1 MPKKM
6 PNAYEE
12 NLRTAFE
19 DDICSYME
27 LKGGVNRALDDLT
40 EILLDWHGYYQGQAD
55 DIKKAL
61 LRLGVN
67 RYD

>member
-1 MPKKM
+1 MN
-6 PNAYEE
+6 NAYEE
-12 NLRTAFE
+12 NLRQAFE
-19 DDICSYME
+19 EDICAYME
-27 LKGGVNRALDDLT
+27 LKGGVNRALDELI
-40 EILLDWHGYYQGQAD
+40 EILDDWHNYYQGQAD

>member
-1 MPKKM
+1 MK
-6 PNAYEE
+6 NAYEE
-12 NLRTAFE
+12 RLRQAFE

-27 LKGGVNRALDDLT
+27 LEGGVNAALDDLI
-40 EILLDWHGYYQGQAD
+40 EILDDWHCYYQGQAD

>member
-1 MPKKM
+1 MSSL
-6 PNAYEE
+6 YEE
-12 NLRTAFE
+12 NLRSAFE

-27 LKGGVNRALDDLT
+27 IKGGGNRALDDLT
-40 EILLDWHGYYQGQAD
+40 EILLDWHSYYQGQAD

>member
-1 MPKKM
+1 
-6 PNAYEE
+6 
-12 NLRTAFE
+12 
-19 DDICSYME
+19 ME
-27 LKGGVNRALDDLT
+27 IKGGVNRALDDLT
-40 EILLDWHGYYQGQAD
+40 EILLDWHSYYQGQAD

>member
-1 MPKKM
+1 MK
-6 PNAYEE
+6 NAYEE
-12 NLRTAFE
+12 RLRQAFE
-19 DDICSYME
+19 DDICAYME
-27 LKGGVNRALDDLT
+27 LEGGVFSALDEMV
-40 EILLDWHGYYQGQAD
+40 EILNDWHDYYQGQAD